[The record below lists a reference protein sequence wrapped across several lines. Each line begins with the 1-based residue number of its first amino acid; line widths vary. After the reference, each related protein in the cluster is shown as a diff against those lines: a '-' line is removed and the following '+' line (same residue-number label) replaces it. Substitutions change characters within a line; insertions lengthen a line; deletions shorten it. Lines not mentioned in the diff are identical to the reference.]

1 MTLLW
6 SSAAEADRIAIFQLT
21 AAESIFAADALDM
34 LFEEGAEGL
43 LETTS
48 AGVPGSVPGTY
59 ELTVH
64 PSYKLVFERRAG
76 DVCVLALVHT
86 KRNWPEA

>member
-6 SSAAEADRIAIFQLT
+6 SSVAEADRIAIFQLT

-43 LETTS
+43 LETTVT
-48 AGVPGSVPGTY
+48 GTPGAIPGTH

-64 PSYKLVFERRAG
+64 PSYKIVFERKAG
-76 DVCVLALVHT
+76 DVCILAVVHT
-86 KRNWPEA
+86 KRSWPEA